1 MTKTTTYIS
10 VVKDDYK
17 QTKPKM
23 KSASFSKLHFESD
36 VCLNA
41 ALQGVVVGCHF
52 VPHQCSKVLDPL
64 KCIQITGLFV
74 VKKYSQDACFR
85 SL

>member
-1 MTKTTTYIS
+1 MQMAKTTTYIS

-41 ALQGVVVGCHF
+41 AKGV
-52 VPHQCSKVLDPL
+52 P
-64 KCIQITGLFV
+64 
-74 VKKYSQDACFR
+74 
-85 SL
+85 